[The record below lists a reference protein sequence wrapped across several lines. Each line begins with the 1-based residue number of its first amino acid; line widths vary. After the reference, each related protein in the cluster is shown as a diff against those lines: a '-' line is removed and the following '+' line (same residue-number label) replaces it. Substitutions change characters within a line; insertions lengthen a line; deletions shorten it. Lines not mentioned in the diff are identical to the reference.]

1 MNRKKEL
8 LIFFLFPEFVA
19 IATLLIHQSSA
30 SLWEGEDVFTPRHLH
45 SKIAGSGIYLKSW
58 SL

>member
-30 SLWEGEDVFTPRHLH
+30 SL
-45 SKIAGSGIYLKSW
+45 
-58 SL
+58 